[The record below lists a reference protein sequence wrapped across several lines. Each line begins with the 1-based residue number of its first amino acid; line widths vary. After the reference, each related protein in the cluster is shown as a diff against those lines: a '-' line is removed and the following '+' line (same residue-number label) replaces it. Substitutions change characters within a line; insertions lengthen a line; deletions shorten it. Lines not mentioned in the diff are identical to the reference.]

1 LETVEQIHHA
11 EATFQSL
18 SEPWADTTSHVGKF
32 IMTVFAGLAEF
43 ERELIRERARVGR
56 DAAQKRGVRFGRPP
70 KLNTI
75 QRALANRLLS
85 EGQSAKQVAK
95 VFGVHVSTIYRFV
108 GTYSA

>member
-1 LETVEQIHHA
+1 MAAIPGQKEEKRPRHVMWQGHLRLCAVFTVA
-11 EATFQSL
+11 
-18 SEPWADTTSHVGKF
+18 SEEFAPYYLAGIRHDIRQTT
-32 IMTVFAGLAEF
+32 GLAEF

-85 EGQSAKQVAK
+85 EGQLSK
-95 VFGVHVSTIYRFV
+95 TIIDETR
-108 GTYSA
+108 

>member
-1 LETVEQIHHA
+1 MPATLTIVDETVGGERHDALTFEWPSEQI
-11 EATFQSL
+11 
-18 SEPWADTTSHVGKF
+18 
-32 IMTVFAGLAEF
+32 TV
-43 ERELIRERARVGR
+43 RELIRERARVGR

-75 QRALANRLLS
+75 QRALADRLLS

>member
-1 LETVEQIHHA
+1 
-11 EATFQSL
+11 
-18 SEPWADTTSHVGKF
+18 
-32 IMTVFAGLAEF
+32 MTVFAGLAEF

-95 VFGVHVSTIYRFV
+95 VLGVDVQQFTVLLARTLPEWYGEHSLNRFSV
-108 GTYSA
+108 PMLPNTQAA